1 MNDDLMENNNKSQV
15 VQSTKTRMESVRK
28 KVKWTIIR
36 TVAILFWTYAI
47 LKLFILDFDVLLI
60 NNFFPDAIWLIRYR
74 WVATL
79 TIITMIAIAFWKRNL
94 IGPILYLIFFPFIV
108 VFFHVPS
115 WLIHRRAWTL
125 SIALLASTMTAIKS
139 LRSTIIFFAL
149 FIFGLLFI
157 SVASA
162 DWVLQLGIGFLF
174 IFIIIIYFR
183 TIREAFRSSLDIF
196 SPRSL
201 DKLWSQLNKGFS
213 DQVQNPDVQT
223 MTESQKS
230 FWISHLQFNVV
241 FNRVCYFIADKITSL
256 RQGRILA
263 AIAGVR
269 IAWLFTATLIV
280 FTILNIGLYKLDPTQ
295 FEVTGTARWFDF
307 LWYTFQATFVN
318 NVSELTPIG
327 DFARA
332 LFIVNGITIGLLLFV
347 IIVFFV
353 TGVQIARNSD
363 EIDNLTESIKQQGR
377 NVEAFVLDAFG
388 LTIAAAVKELVEM
401 KAILA
406 DWIVQISPDI
416 DRKSI
421 E

>member
-1 MNDDLMENNNKSQV
+1 
-15 VQSTKTRMESVRK
+15 
-28 KVKWTIIR
+28 
-36 TVAILFWTYAI
+36 
-47 LKLFILDFDVLLI
+47 
-60 NNFFPDAIWLIRYR
+60 
-74 WVATL
+74 
-79 TIITMIAIAFWKRNL
+79 
-94 IGPILYLIFFPFIV
+94 
-108 VFFHVPS
+108 
-115 WLIHRRAWTL
+115 
-125 SIALLASTMTAIKS
+125 MTAIKS